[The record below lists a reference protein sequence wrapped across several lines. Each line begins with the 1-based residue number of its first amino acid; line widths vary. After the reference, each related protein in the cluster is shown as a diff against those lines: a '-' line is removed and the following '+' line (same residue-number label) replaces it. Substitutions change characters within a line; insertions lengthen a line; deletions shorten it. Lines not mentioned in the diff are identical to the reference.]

1 MPPEAAARGGAVPD
15 PGRIL
20 IRQPANGMTF
30 ALLCSLSLLSFAAY
44 RGIKGDKGD
53 RGPKGDSIR
62 GPPGP
67 PGPPGP
73 KGETPAYPPFVE
85 TPSPGA
91 VSIGVAIEFPPN
103 LALFIGQLAQNKC
116 SSKKKTASNANA
128 SKACRAQSALAQ

>member
-1 MPPEAAARGGAVPD
+1 MD

-20 IRQPANGMTF
+20 IRLPANGMTF
-30 ALLCSLSLLSFAAY
+30 ALSLSLSVAY
-44 RGIKGDKGD
+44 RGIKGEKGD

-85 TPSPGA
+85 TPSPAA
-91 VSIGVAIEFPPN
+91 VSIGPIAIEFPN
-103 LALFIGQLAQNKC
+103 RTDTAHWASGKKWHLA
-116 SSKKKTASNANA
+116 NANA
-128 SKACRAQSALAQ
+128 RKASLERVSALAQ